1 MSQSLLMIAARK
13 PVAGQTKTRLGKEIG
28 MERAALLYLAFLED
42 LSDRF
47 SLQAGRTYQL
57 AWAYT
62 PESSPF
68 ESVVPGDL
76 YVCQQG
82 ESWAERQTNLLRWGA
97 DEGFDR
103 VVLTGS
109 DSPYMNKSAIE
120 DAFDALEQAD
130 VVIGRVHDGGYYLIG
145 TRGFH
150 DVLTGVPMSTPSAA
164 DALIA
169 RVDELGLRMAE
180 VESTFDVD
188 VAADLR
194 LLFDHIERRPD
205 EAPAT
210 VRAFAALGLET
221 EMALLDLQP

>member
-1 MSQSLLMIAARK
+1 MSRSLLMIAARK

-28 MERAALLYLAFLED
+28 MERAALLYRAFLDD

-47 SLQAGRTYQL
+47 SPQAGRTYQL
-57 AWAYT
+57 AWAHT

-76 YVCQQG
+76 YVCQHG

-97 DEGFDR
+97 GQGFDR

-109 DSPYMNKSAIE
+109 DSPYMSRLAIE
-120 DAFDALEQAD
+120 DAFRKLERAD

-145 TRGFH
+145 SRGFH

-164 DALIA
+164 DALLA
-169 RVDELGLRMAE
+169 RAGELGLRIDE

-194 LLFDHIERRPD
+194 LLFDHMERFPD
-205 EAPAT
+205 VAPFTA
-210 VRAFAALGLET
+210 RSFAALDLAA
-221 EMALLDLQP
+221 EMALFDLQL

>member
-1 MSQSLLMIAARK
+1 MSRSLLMIAARK

-28 MERAALLYLAFLED
+28 MERAALLYRAFLDD

-47 SLQAGRTYQL
+47 SPRAGRTYQL
-57 AWAYT
+57 AWAHT

-68 ESVVPGDL
+68 ESVVPGDI

-103 VVLTGS
+103 IVLTAS
-109 DSPYMNKSAIE
+109 DSPQMSRSVIE
-120 DAFDALEQAD
+120 DAFVALEYAD
-130 VVIGRVHDGGYYLIG
+130 VVLGRVHDGGYYLIG

-169 RVDELGLRMAE
+169 RAGELGLRIDE

-188 VAADLR
+188 IAADLQLIFAHLER
-194 LLFDHIERRPD
+194 CPDAAPATLRALAALDLETDLALFDHR
-205 EAPAT
+205 T
-210 VRAFAALGLET
+210 
-221 EMALLDLQP
+221 

>member
-1 MSQSLLMIAARK
+1 MSGSLLMIAARK
-13 PVAGQTKTRLGKEIG
+13 PVAGQTKTRLGKDIG
-28 MERAALLYLAFLED
+28 MERAALLYQAFLDD

-47 SLQAGRTYQL
+47 SPQVGHTYQL

-68 ESVVPGDL
+68 ESVAPGDL
-76 YVCQQG
+76 YVCQEG

-97 DEGFDR
+97 DAGFDR

-109 DSPYMNKSAIE
+109 DSPYMSRSAVE
-120 DAFDALEQAD
+120 DAFHALERAD

-150 DVLTGVPMSTPSAA
+150 DVLTGVPMSTPFAA
-164 DALIA
+164 DAVIA
-169 RVDELGLRMAE
+169 RICELGLRIAE
-180 VESTFDVD
+180 VEGTFDVD

-194 LLFDHIERRPD
+194 LLFDHIERCPN

-210 VRAFAALGLET
+210 RRAFAALGLDT
-221 EMALLDLQP
+221 EMALFDLQP